1 MAHDFTPVFIG
12 GTGRSGTTI
21 LLNLLNRHP
30 DFHASMPREIKYL
43 TSRHGLV
50 DLALTRPLAIEENL
64 KAKRNNLIARVL
76 PLLGRSKLSLFEKEV
91 LGPWWSETGKKG
103 NVRGLVQGITREE
116 LVQEFERFKVGYE
129 VDRITASRALFESL
143 SRAQMKD
150 GVTRYFGDSTPVNI
164 MQADLIN
171 MLLPRSKFIH
181 VIRDGRDVASS
192 VVKEKWGPSEHFAAL
207 DWWKKRIVTGQLA
220 LSKIKTENKLELR
233 IEDLVIHRREETLER
248 IKNFLELPNHARLEK
263 YFEEEILPEK
273 LHAGRWKSEA
283 VNATKFSARYQAIL
297 QELNENGINIKEL

>member
-21 LLNLLNRHP
+21 LLNLLSRHP
-30 DFHASMPREIKYL
+30 DFHGSMPREIKYL

-50 DLALTRPLAIEENL
+50 DIALTRPIQLEENL
-64 KAKRNNLIARVL
+64 KAKRNNLLARML
-76 PLLGRSKLSLFEKEV
+76 PLLGQSKISLFEREL
-91 LGPWWSETGKKG
+91 LGRWWSETGKKG
-103 NVRGLVQGITREE
+103 NIRGLVQGISREVLE
-116 LVQEFERFKVGYE
+116 AEFAKFKVDFR
-129 VDRITASRALFESL
+129 VDSKRASRDLFESL

-150 GVTRYFGDSTPVNI
+150 GVKRYFGDSTPVNI

-171 MLLPRSKFIH
+171 KLLPRSKFIH

-192 VVKEKWGPSEHFAAL
+192 VLKEKWGPNEHFAAL
-207 DWWKKRIVTGQLA
+207 EWWKKRIVTGQLA

-248 IKNFLELPNHARLEK
+248 IKSFLELPNHARLEK

-273 LHAGRWKSEA
+273 LHAGRWKSEP
-283 VNATKFSARYQAIL
+283 VNATKFSAKYQSIL
-297 QELNENGINIKEL
+297 QDLSSNGINIKEL

>member
-50 DLALTRPLAIEENL
+50 DIALTRPLAIEENL
-64 KAKRNNLIARVL
+64 KAKRNNLITQVL
-76 PLLGRSKLSLFEKEV
+76 PLLGKSKLSLFEKEL

-103 NVRGLVQGITREE
+103 NQRGLVQGITREE
-116 LVQEFERFKVGYE
+116 LEQGLETFKASYK
-129 VDRITASRALFESL
+129 VDRIAASCALFESL

-150 GVTRYFGDSTPVNI
+150 GVQKYFGDSTPVNI

-171 MLLPRSKFIH
+171 KLLPGSKFIH

-192 VVKEKWGPSEHFAAL
+192 VLKEKWGPNEHFAAL
-207 DWWKKRIVTGQLA
+207 DWWKNRIVTGQLA
-220 LSKIKTENKLELR
+220 LSRIKTENKLELR
-233 IEDLVIHRREETLER
+233 IEDLVIHQRE
-248 IKNFLELPNHARLEK
+248 AALEK
-263 YFEEEILPEK
+263 IKVFLDLPSNKRFDSYFADEILPEK
-273 LHAGRWKSEA
+273 LHAGRWKSEP
-283 VNATKFSARYQAIL
+283 VNATKFSAKYQSIL
-297 QELNENGINIKEL
+297 QDLNANGINIKEL

>member
-1 MAHDFTPVFIG
+1 MAQDFTPVFIG

-30 DFHASMPREIKYL
+30 DFHASMPREVKYL

-50 DLALTRPLAIEENL
+50 DIALTRPFGIEENL
-64 KAKRNNLIARVL
+64 KAKRNNLIAQVL
-76 PLLGRSKLSLFEKEV
+76 PLLGKSKLSLFEKEL

-103 NVRGLVQGITREE
+103 HQRGLVQGITREDLE
-116 LVQEFERFKVGYE
+116 QALETFKARYK
-129 VDRITASRALFESL
+129 VDRVSASRAFFESL
-143 SRAQMKD
+143 ARAQMKD
-150 GVTRYFGDSTPVNI
+150 GVKRYFGDSTPVNI

-171 MLLPRSKFIH
+171 QLLPRSKFIH

-192 VVKEKWGPSEHFAAL
+192 VLKEKWGPSEHFAAL
-207 DWWKKRIVTGQLA
+207 DWWKNRIVTGQLA
-220 LSKIKTENKLELR
+220 LSKIKTENMLELR

-248 IKNFLELPNHARLEK
+248 IKNFLELPDHARLEK

-273 LHAGRWKSEA
+273 LHAGRWKSEP
-283 VNATKFSARYQAIL
+283 VNATKFTARYQSIL
-297 QELNENGINIKEL
+297 QNLSANGIKIKEL

>member
-21 LLNLLNRHP
+21 LRNLLSRHP
-30 DFHASMPREIKYL
+30 DFHGSMPREIKYL

-50 DLALTRPLAIEENL
+50 DIALTRPIQLEENL
-64 KAKRNNLIARVL
+64 KAKRNNLLARML
-76 PLLGRSKLSLFEKEV
+76 PLLGQSKISLFEREL
-91 LGPWWSETGKKG
+91 LGRWWSETGKKG
-103 NVRGLVQGITREE
+103 NIRGLVQGISREVLE
-116 LVQEFERFKVGYE
+116 AEFAKFKVDFR
-129 VDRITASRALFESL
+129 VDSKRASRDLFESL

-273 LHAGRWKSEA
+273 LHAGRWKSEP

>member
-50 DLALTRPLAIEENL
+50 DIALTRPFGIEENL
-64 KAKRNNLIARVL
+64 KAKRNNLIARAL
-76 PLLGRSKLSLFEKEV
+76 PLLGVSKLSLFEKEL

-103 NVRGLVQGITREE
+103 NQRGLVQGITRDE
-116 LVQEFERFKVGYE
+116 LEQEFERFKASFKFDPVSG
-129 VDRITASRALFESL
+129 SRALFESL

-150 GVTRYFGDSTPVNI
+150 GVKRYFGDSTPVNI

-171 MLLPRSKFIH
+171 QLLPQSKFIH

-192 VVKEKWGPSEHFAAL
+192 VLKEKWGPSEHFAAL
-207 DWWKKRIVTGQLA
+207 EWWKKRMVTGQKA
-220 LSKIKTENKLELR
+220 LSKIETENKLELR
-233 IEDLVIHRREETLER
+233 IEDLVIHQREATFEK
-248 IKNFLELPNHARLEK
+248 IKAFLDLPSNNRFDA
-263 YFEEEILPEK
+263 YFNDEILPEK
-273 LHAGRWKSEA
+273 LHAGRWKSEP
-283 VNATKFSARYQAIL
+283 VNATKFSARYQSIL
-297 QELNENGINIKEL
+297 QELSTNGIKIKEL

>member
-116 LVQEFERFKVGYE
+116 LVQEFERFRVGYE

-273 LHAGRWKSEA
+273 LHAGRWKSEP

>member
-50 DLALTRPLAIEENL
+50 DIALTRPLAIEENL
-64 KAKRNNLIARVL
+64 KAKRNNLIAQVL
-76 PLLGRSKLSLFEKEV
+76 PLLGKSKLSLIEKE
-91 LGPWWSETGKKG
+91 LFGPWWSEAGKKG

-116 LVQEFERFKVGYE
+116 LEQEFERFKVGYE
-129 VDRITASRALFESL
+129 VDRITASRTLFESL

-150 GVTRYFGDSTPVNI
+150 GVKRYFGDSTPVNI

-171 MLLPRSKFIH
+171 QLLPRSKFIH

-207 DWWKKRIVTGQLA
+207 DWWKKRIVTGQIA
-220 LSKIKTENKLELR
+220 LSKIQTQNKLEIR
-233 IEDLVIHRREETLER
+233 IEDLVIHRRAETLER
-248 IKNFLELPNHARLEK
+248 IKNFLELPNHDRLEK

-273 LHAGRWKSEA
+273 LHAGRWKSEP
-283 VNATKFSARYQAIL
+283 VNATKFSARYQSIL
-297 QELNENGINIKEL
+297 QELNENGIKIKEL

>member
-103 NVRGLVQGITREE
+103 NQRGLIQGITREE
-116 LVQEFERFKVGYE
+116 LEQALETFKASYK

-150 GVTRYFGDSTPVNI
+150 GVKRYFGDSTPVNI

-171 MLLPRSKFIH
+171 MLLPGSKFIH

-207 DWWKKRIVTGQLA
+207 DWWKRRIVTGQLA

-273 LHAGRWKSEA
+273 LHAGRWKSEP
-283 VNATKFSARYQAIL
+283 VNATKFSAEYQSIL
-297 QELNENGINIKEL
+297 QDLSSNGISIKEL

>member
-50 DLALTRPLAIEENL
+50 DIALTRPLAIEENL
-64 KAKRNNLIARVL
+64 KAKRNNLIAQVL
-76 PLLGRSKLSLFEKEV
+76 PLLGKSKLSLFEKV
-91 LGPWWSETGKKG
+91 LCGPWWSETGKKG
-103 NVRGLVQGITREE
+103 NQRGLAQGITREE
-116 LVQEFERFKVGYE
+116 LEQTLETFKAAFKG
-129 VDRITASRALFESL
+129 DRLSASRALFESL

-150 GVTRYFGDSTPVNI
+150 GVKRYFGDSTPVNI

-171 MLLPRSKFIH
+171 KILPRSKFIH
-181 VIRDGRDVASS
+181 VVRDGRDVASS

-207 DWWKKRIVTGQLA
+207 DWWKKRIVTGQKA
-220 LSKIKTENKLELR
+220 LSKIETENKLELR
-233 IEDLVIHRREETLER
+233 IEDLVIHRRAETLER
-248 IKNFLELPNHARLEK
+248 IKNFLELPDHARLEK

-273 LHAGRWKSEA
+273 LHAGRWKSEP
-283 VNATKFSARYQAIL
+283 VNATKFTARYQSIL
-297 QELNENGINIKEL
+297 QNLSANGINIKEL

>member
-1 MAHDFTPVFIG
+1 MAQDFTPVFIG

-50 DLALTRPLAIEENL
+50 DIALTRPLGIEENL
-64 KAKRNNLIARVL
+64 RAKRNNLIARAL
-76 PLLGRSKLSLFEKEV
+76 PLLGKSKVLLFEREL
-91 LGPWWSETGKKG
+91 LGAWWSETGKKG

-116 LVQEFERFKVGYE
+116 LEKELEKFKVGNRI
-129 VDRITASRALFESL
+129 DRVSASRTLFESL

-150 GVTRYFGDSTPVNI
+150 GVKRYFGDSTPVNI

-171 MLLPRSKFIH
+171 QLLPRSKFIH

-192 VVKEKWGPSEHFAAL
+192 VVRENWGPNEHFAAL
-207 DWWKKRIVTGQLA
+207 DWWKKRIATGQVA
-220 LSKIKTENKLELR
+220 LSKIKNENKLEIR
-233 IEDLVIHRREETLER
+233 IEDLVIHQREATLEKIKVFLDLPSNKR
-248 IKNFLELPNHARLEK
+248 IDS
-263 YFEEEILPEK
+263 YFEDEILPEK
-273 LHAGRWKSEA
+273 LHAGRWKSEP
-283 VNATKFSARYQAIL
+283 VNAEKFSAKYQVIL
-297 QELNENGINIKEL
+297 QELSANGIHIKEL

>member
-1 MAHDFTPVFIG
+1 MEDDFIPVFIG

-50 DLALTRPLAIEENL
+50 DLALTRPLGIEENL
-64 KAKRNNLIARVL
+64 KSRRNNLIARAL
-76 PLLGRSKLSLFEKEV
+76 PLLGKSKLSLFEKEL
-91 LGPWWSETGKKG
+91 LGSWWSETGKKG
-103 NVRGLVQGITREE
+103 NQRGLVQGITREE
-116 LVQEFERFKVGYE
+116 LGHALEEFKASYE
-129 VDRITASRALFESL
+129 DDRVRASRTFFETL

-150 GVTRYFGDSTPVNI
+150 GVKRYFGDSTPVNI
-164 MQADLIN
+164 MQADLIDQ
-171 MLLPRSKFIH
+171 LLPGSKFIN

-192 VVKEKWGPSEHFAAL
+192 VVQEKWGPSEHFAAL
-207 DWWKKRIVTGQLA
+207 DWWKNRIVTGQMA
-220 LSKIKTENKLELR
+220 LSKIQTQNKLEIR
-233 IEDLVIHRREETLER
+233 IEDLVIHHREETLER
-248 IKNFLELPNHARLEK
+248 IKNFLELPNHARLGK

-273 LHAGRWKSEA
+273 LHAGRWKSEP

-297 QELNENGINIKEL
+297 QELRSNGINVQ

>member
-21 LLNLLNRHP
+21 LLNLLSRHP
-30 DFHASMPREIKYL
+30 DFHGSMPREIKYL

-50 DLALTRPLAIEENL
+50 DIALTRPIRLEENL
-64 KAKRNNLIARVL
+64 KAKRNNLFARIL
-76 PLLGRSKLSLFEKEV
+76 PLLGQSKISLFERDL
-91 LGPWWSETGKKG
+91 LGRWWSETGKKG
-103 NVRGLVQGITREE
+103 NIRGLVQGISREVLE
-116 LVQEFERFKVGYE
+116 AEFAKFKVDFR
-129 VDRITASRALFESL
+129 VDSKRASRDLFESL

-150 GVTRYFGDSTPVNI
+150 GVKRYFGDSTPVNI

-171 MLLPRSKFIH
+171 KLLPRSKFIH

-192 VVKEKWGPSEHFAAL
+192 VLKEKWGPSEHFAAL
-207 DWWKKRIVTGQLA
+207 DWWKYRIVTGQIA
-220 LSKIKTENKLELR
+220 LSKIQTQNKLEIR

-273 LHAGRWKSEA
+273 LNAGRWMSEP

-297 QELNENGINIKEL
+297 KELNENGIKIKEL

>member
-50 DLALTRPLAIEENL
+50 DIALTRPLAIEENL
-64 KAKRNNLIARVL
+64 KAKRNNLIAQVL
-76 PLLGRSKLSLFEKEV
+76 PLLGKSKLSLFEKE
-91 LGPWWSETGKKG
+91 LCGPWWSETGKKG
-103 NVRGLVQGITREE
+103 NQRGLAQGITREE
-116 LVQEFERFKVGYE
+116 LEQTLETFKEAFKG
-129 VDRITASRALFESL
+129 DRLSASRALFESI

-150 GVTRYFGDSTPVNI
+150 NVKRYFGDSTPVNI
-164 MQADLIN
+164 MQANLIDQI
-171 MLLPRSKFIH
+171 LPGSKFIH

-220 LSKIKTENKLELR
+220 LSKIRTENKLELR
-233 IEDLVIHRREETLER
+233 IEDLVIHQREETLEK
-248 IKNFLELPNHARLEK
+248 IKVFLDLPSSKRFDA
-263 YFEEEILPEK
+263 YFEDEILPEK
-273 LHAGRWKSEA
+273 LHAGRWKSEP

-297 QELNENGINIKEL
+297 QELSENGIKIKEL

>member
-1 MAHDFTPVFIG
+1 MEDDFIPVFIG

-50 DLALTRPLAIEENL
+50 DLALTRPLGIEENL
-64 KAKRNNLIARVL
+64 KSRRNNLIARAL
-76 PLLGRSKLSLFEKEV
+76 PLLGKSKLSLFEKEL
-91 LGPWWSETGKKG
+91 LGLWWSETGKKG
-103 NVRGLVQGITREE
+103 NKRGLVQGITREE
-116 LVQEFERFKVGYE
+116 LGHALEEFRASYE
-129 VDRITASRALFESL
+129 DDRVSASRRFFETL

-150 GVTRYFGDSTPVNI
+150 GVKRYFGDSTPVNI
-164 MQADLIN
+164 MQANLIDR
-171 MLLPRSKFIH
+171 LLPGSKFIN

-192 VVKEKWGPSEHFAAL
+192 VVQEKWGPSEHFAAL
-207 DWWKKRIVTGQLA
+207 DWWKNRIVTGQIA
-220 LSKIKTENKLELR
+220 LSKIQTQNKLEIR

-248 IKNFLELPNHARLEK
+248 IKNFLELPNHARLGK

-273 LHAGRWKSEA
+273 LHAGRWKSES
-283 VNATKFSARYQAIL
+283 VSPKKFNARYQSIL
-297 QELNENGINIKEL
+297 QELSSNGLNIQEL

>member
-1 MAHDFTPVFIG
+1 MEDDFIPVFIG

-50 DLALTRPLAIEENL
+50 DLALTRPLGIEENL
-64 KAKRNNLIARVL
+64 KSRRNNLIARAL
-76 PLLGRSKLSLFEKEV
+76 PLLGKSKLSLFEKEL
-91 LGPWWSETGKKG
+91 LGLWWSETGKKG
-103 NVRGLVQGITREE
+103 NQRGLVQGITREE
-116 LVQEFERFKVGYE
+116 LGHALEEFRASFKD
-129 VDRITASRALFESL
+129 DRVSASRRFFETL

-150 GVTRYFGDSTPVNI
+150 GVKRYFGDSTPVNI
-164 MQADLIN
+164 MQANLIDR
-171 MLLPRSKFIH
+171 LLPGSKFIN

-192 VVKEKWGPSEHFAAL
+192 VVQEKWGPSEHFAAL
-207 DWWKKRIVTGQLA
+207 DWWKNRIVTGQIA
-220 LSKIKTENKLELR
+220 LSKIQTQNKLEIR

-248 IKNFLELPNHARLEK
+248 IKNFLELPNHARLGK

-273 LHAGRWKSEA
+273 LHAGRWKSEP

-297 QELNENGINIKEL
+297 QELRSNGINVH

>member
-1 MAHDFTPVFIG
+1 
-12 GTGRSGTTI
+12 
-21 LLNLLNRHP
+21 
-30 DFHASMPREIKYL
+30 
-43 TSRHGLV
+43 
-50 DLALTRPLAIEENL
+50 
-64 KAKRNNLIARVL
+64 
-76 PLLGRSKLSLFEKEV
+76 
-91 LGPWWSETGKKG
+91 
-103 NVRGLVQGITREE
+103 
-116 LVQEFERFKVGYE
+116 VQEFERFKVGYE

-273 LHAGRWKSEA
+273 LHAGRWKSEP

>member
-50 DLALTRPLAIEENL
+50 DIALTRPLAIEENL
-64 KAKRNNLIARVL
+64 KAKRNNLIAQVL
-76 PLLGRSKLSLFEKEV
+76 PLLGKSKLSLFEKEL

-103 NVRGLVQGITREE
+103 NQRGLIQGITREE
-116 LVQEFERFKVGYE
+116 LEQGLETFKASYK
-129 VDRITASRALFESL
+129 VDRITASCALFESL

-150 GVTRYFGDSTPVNI
+150 GVKRYFGDSTPVNI

-171 MLLPRSKFIH
+171 QLLPRSKFIH
-181 VIRDGRDVASS
+181 VIRDGRDVATS

-207 DWWKKRIVTGQLA
+207 DWWKKRIVTGQIA

-233 IEDLVIHRREETLER
+233 IEDLVIHQREATLEK
-248 IKNFLELPNHARLEK
+248 IKNFLELPDHVRLEK

-273 LHAGRWKSEA
+273 LHAGRWKSEP
-283 VNATKFSARYQAIL
+283 VNATKFSARYQSIL
-297 QELNENGINIKEL
+297 QDLSANGINIKEL

>member
-1 MAHDFTPVFIG
+1 MADDFTPVFIG

-21 LLNLLNRHP
+21 LLNLLSRHP
-30 DFHASMPREIKYL
+30 DFHASMPREIKFL

-50 DLALTRPLAIEENL
+50 DIALTRQLAIEENF
-64 KAKRNNLIARVL
+64 KAKRNNLIARAL
-76 PLLGRSKLSLFEKEV
+76 PLFGQSKLSLFKKEL

-103 NVRGLVQGITREE
+103 NPRGLVQGITREE
-116 LVQEFERFKVGYE
+116 LEQALENFEAGFK

-150 GVTRYFGDSTPVNI
+150 GVKRYFGDSTPVNI

-171 MLLPRSKFIH
+171 KILPRSKFIH
-181 VIRDGRDVASS
+181 LIRDGRDVASS
-192 VVKEKWGPSEHFAAL
+192 VLKEKWGPSEHFAAL

-233 IEDLVIHRREETLER
+233 IEDLVIHRREETLEK

-273 LHAGRWKSEA
+273 LHAGRWKSEP
-283 VNATKFSARYQAIL
+283 VNTTKFTTRYQSIL
-297 QELNENGINIKEL
+297 QDLSATGINIKEL

>member
-50 DLALTRPLAIEENL
+50 DIALTRPFGIEENL
-64 KAKRNNLIARVL
+64 KAKRNNLIARAL
-76 PLLGRSKLSLFEKEV
+76 PLLGVSKLSLFEKEL

-103 NVRGLVQGITREE
+103 NQRGLAQGITREE
-116 LVQEFERFKVGYE
+116 LEQTLETFKASYK
-129 VDRITASRALFESL
+129 VDRITASCALFESL

-150 GVTRYFGDSTPVNI
+150 GVKRYFGDSTPVNI

-171 MLLPRSKFIH
+171 MLMPRSKFIH

-192 VVKEKWGPSEHFAAL
+192 VLKEKWGPNEHFAAL
-207 DWWKKRIVTGQLA
+207 EWWKNRIVTGQLA

-233 IEDLVIHRREETLER
+233 IEDLVIHQREATFEK
-248 IKNFLELPNHARLEK
+248 IKAFLDLPSNKRFDS
-263 YFEEEILPEK
+263 YFTDEILPEK
-273 LHAGRWKSEA
+273 LHAGRWKSEP

>member
-21 LLNLLNRHP
+21 LLNLLSRHP
-30 DFHASMPREIKYL
+30 DFHGSMPREIKYL

-50 DLALTRPLAIEENL
+50 DIALTRPIQLEENL
-64 KAKRNNLIARVL
+64 KAKRNNLLARML
-76 PLLGRSKLSLFEKEV
+76 PLLGQSKISLFEREL
-91 LGPWWSETGKKG
+91 LGRWWSETGKKG
-103 NVRGLVQGITREE
+103 NIRGLVQGISREVLE
-116 LVQEFERFKVGYE
+116 AEFAKFKVDFR
-129 VDRITASRALFESL
+129 VDSKRASRDLFESL
-143 SRAQMKD
+143 SRAQMKN
-150 GVTRYFGDSTPVNI
+150 GVKRYFGDSTPVNI

-171 MLLPRSKFIH
+171 KILPRSKFIH

-192 VVKEKWGPSEHFAAL
+192 VLKEKWGPNEHFAAL
-207 DWWKKRIVTGQLA
+207 EWWKKRIVTGQLA

-273 LHAGRWKSEA
+273 LHAGRWKSEP

>member
-21 LLNLLNRHP
+21 LLNLLSRHP
-30 DFHASMPREIKYL
+30 DFHGSMPREIKYL

-50 DLALTRPLAIEENL
+50 DIALTRPIQLEENL
-64 KAKRNNLIARVL
+64 KAKRNNLLARML
-76 PLLGRSKLSLFEKEV
+76 PLLGQSKISLFEREL
-91 LGPWWSETGKKG
+91 LGRWWSETGKKG
-103 NVRGLVQGITREE
+103 NIRGLVQGISREVLE
-116 LVQEFERFKVGYE
+116 AEFAKFKVDFR
-129 VDRITASRALFESL
+129 VDSKRASRDLFESL

-150 GVTRYFGDSTPVNI
+150 GVKRYFGDSTPVNI

-171 MLLPRSKFIH
+171 KLLPRSKFIH

-192 VVKEKWGPSEHFAAL
+192 VLKEKWGPNEHFAAL
-207 DWWKKRIVTGQLA
+207 EWWKKRIVTGQLA

-248 IKNFLELPNHARLEK
+248 IKSFLELPNHARLEK

-273 LHAGRWKSEA
+273 LHAGRWKSEP
-283 VNATKFSARYQAIL
+283 VNATKFSAKYQAIL

>member
-192 VVKEKWGPSEHFAAL
+192 VVKEKWGPNEHFAAL

-233 IEDLVIHRREETLER
+233 IEDLVIHRREETLKK
-248 IKNFLELPNHARLEK
+248 IKNFLELPNHNRLEK

-273 LHAGRWKSEA
+273 LHAGRWKSEP
-283 VNATKFSARYQAIL
+283 VNATKFTARYQTIL
-297 QELNENGINIKEL
+297 QELSARGINIKEL